1 MGWQKD
7 KIEDLARE
15 LGIDAGG
22 SSSQQDRLRN
32 IAQQVGMDSF
42 NGLSNADA
50 DELERRL
57 KEQRKNGN
65 SNFVRTPN
73 TFQRN
78 RNLKKNNNP
87 MRRSNLNVGRKRGIN
102 QSYNRNIKGNNSR
115 NKENSNFNETNNNKP
130 NNIMND
136 GSESKSSSK
145 NSDGI
150 LKIKIPLVLKVKI
163 ALIGLGILAVI
174 MIILAIGAFLM
185 AIFGSGT
192 STTKNIYT
200 DPESESKGYCKELE
214 VTFYKKIEENGTTR
228 YEINEEVGE
237 MGVATYDLETYVA
250 GVISGEVGVLK
261 NEEVWKAFAVA
272 ARTYG
277 LIRNTDCKIESS
289 DRYQVMLPG
298 EPAEQFK
305 KAAKDTEGEVL
316 LDKDD
321 KLVWSTYDAFACY
334 QKDDEYYYIK
344 QGNIIPI
351 KWINEEFPNLNS
363 KWTSCTMQ
371 QAHGDGM
378 SQYGAY
384 YLAEV
389 YGYSYH
395 ELLNYYYGD
404 LIKGFYC
411 VYEEVEGSCPEGDT
425 ECEPEYVKVCE

>member
-1 MGWQKD
+1 MNNDFEEEVIEEGISGD
-7 KIEDLARE
+7 KPLI
-15 LGIDAGG
+15 
-22 SSSQQDRLRN
+22 SHN
-32 IAQQVGMDSF
+32 H
-42 NGLSNADA
+42 SNNNYA
-50 DELERRL
+50 
-57 KEQRKNGN
+57 
-65 SNFVRTPN
+65 
-73 TFQRN
+73 N
-78 RNLKKNNNP
+78 RNNERNNTQRRTRGSNLGQRRNNKNNNP
-87 MRRSNLNVGRKRGIN
+87 LTRNNNGFNANSQSGFRNGTRNGVGNALAARRNGARGLNK
-102 QSYNRNIKGNNSR
+102 NRNSSQSNENNES
-115 NKENSNFNETNNNKP
+115 NETSNNKI
-130 NNIMND
+130 NNIMN
-136 GSESKSSSK
+136 GGNESKSSSK
-145 NSDGI
+145 DSDGI

-163 ALIGLGILAVI
+163 VLIGLGILAII
-174 MIILAIGAFLM
+174 MIILAIGAFFM

-192 STTKNIYT
+192 STTQNIYT
-200 DPESESKGYCKELE
+200 DPESQSKGYCTELE

-277 LIRNTDCKIESS
+277 LVRNNDCKIESS

-334 QKDDEYYYIK
+334 QKDEEYYYIK

-351 KWINEEFPNLNS
+351 KWIDEEFPNLNS

>member
-1 MGWQKD
+1 MNDDFEQEV
-7 KIEDLARE
+7 IEE
-15 LGIDAGG
+15 GISGDEPLI
-22 SSSQQDRLRN
+22 SHN
-32 IAQQVGMDSF
+32 H
-42 NGLSNADA
+42 SNDNNYA
-50 DELERRL
+50 
-57 KEQRKNGN
+57 
-65 SNFVRTPN
+65 
-73 TFQRN
+73 N
-78 RNLKKNNNP
+78 RNNGRNNTQRRTRGRNLGQRRNNKNNNP
-87 MRRSNLNVGRKRGIN
+87 LTRNNNGANANNNGGFRNGVRNGVQKALTARRNGAKGIN
-102 QSYNRNIKGNNSR
+102 KSRNNSQNKGNNES
-115 NKENSNFNETNNNKP
+115 NETSNNKT

-145 NSDGI
+145 DSDGI

-163 ALIGLGILAVI
+163 ALIGLGAIAVI
-174 MIILAIGAFLM
+174 MIILAILAVFM
-185 AIFGSGT
+185 AIFGTGT

-200 DPESESKGYCKELE
+200 DPESENKGYCKELE
-214 VTFYKKIEENGTTR
+214 VTFYKKVEENGTTR

-334 QKDDEYYYIK
+334 QKDEEYYYIK

-351 KWINEEFPNLNS
+351 KWLDEEFPNLNS